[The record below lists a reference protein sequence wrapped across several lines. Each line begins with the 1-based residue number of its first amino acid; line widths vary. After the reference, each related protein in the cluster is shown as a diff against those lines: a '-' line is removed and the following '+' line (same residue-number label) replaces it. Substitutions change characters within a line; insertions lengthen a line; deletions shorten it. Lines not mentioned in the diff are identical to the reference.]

1 MLSTLKNLHYEEL
14 MTVNSKDNKIKF
26 LAANTTSDILD
37 NLLLT
42 INGEDSNVLMM
53 LDGKISM
60 NDVSNLVN
68 DVQEKLRNQLL

>member
-1 MLSTLKNLHYEEL
+1 